1 MTPKNLPVQEVSVQ
15 KEIIGDSPKDLRR
28 KRLTIIGISILVV
41 LLIAGLVIAV
51 IYLLN
56 NAEAASVVRDVFI
69 IFMAFEFLI
78 IGLVLIL
85 LFFQLAKL
93 TNLLQNEIK
102 PILESTNDTVS
113 TVRGTTRFL
122 SDNLTEPIIKMNEY
136 MAGARQVFRTFKPKG
151 KKKT

>member
-1 MTPKNLPVQEVSVQ
+1 MPVQEIAVQ
-15 KEIIGDSPKDLRR
+15 NEINGDSPKDLRR

-41 LLIAGLVIAV
+41 LLIAGLVVAV

-136 MAGARQVFRTFKPKG
+136 MAGVRQVFRTFKPKG